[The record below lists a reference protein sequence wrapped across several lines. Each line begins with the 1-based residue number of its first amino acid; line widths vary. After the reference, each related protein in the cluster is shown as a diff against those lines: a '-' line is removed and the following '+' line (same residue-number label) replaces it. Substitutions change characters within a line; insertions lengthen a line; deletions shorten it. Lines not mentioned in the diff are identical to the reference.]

1 MSDDNKPKLGMRAPL
16 GLNKAVEVGKVKQQF
31 SHGRSKS
38 VVVEVKRARVLHR
51 PGEAPPEPTPAPAPA
66 AEAAA
71 PAPTAPAVA
80 LPSAPVA
87 RAPEAAPTPAP
98 AADQPAP
105 ATALP
110 VSTAPKMPPPVQ
122 FRPVE
127 RPPLPPKAEP
137 QPAPTPVAEAA
148 PAPAPAAS
156 APERT
161 APPAARPAT
170 PPLRPSQP
178 GVRSPQS
185 GAPQRAGQRP
195 GQPSGPQSG
204 PGGRQAEPQRRV
216 PPRDNLTPQERA
228 ALLMRQAEED
238 RFRLLEEARIREE
251 AQKAAEAEA
260 ERIRLGEKR
269 LQAEELATRPDPVPA
284 EDGSGLPIAAA
295 ELDEEEERLRVRA
308 LPGRKPDLAAKPARL
323 RMGDDR
329 RQSGKLTVTRALGE
343 DDSVRTRSLAALRR
357 AREKERGRLGSQ
369 AKQVREVTVPD
380 RISVQELANRMAER
394 TSNVVRLLA
403 RMGVPTAAHE
413 EIDQDT
419 AELVLTEFGHNIVRV
434 SESDVEK
441 GMVGAADTDEHLVNR
456 PPVVTIMGHV
466 DHGKTSL
473 LDALRGTNVVKGE
486 AGGITQH
493 IGAYQITTKSKQKIT
508 FLDTPGH
515 EAFTAMRARGAGITD
530 IVVLV
535 VAWDDGIMP
544 QTIEAIQHTKAAGVP
559 MIVAIN
565 KMDKAGANAEK
576 IRQALLQYDVQVESM
591 GGEVQDVEVS
601 ATQKTNLDELI
612 DKILLQSEIL
622 ELKANPDRA
631 AEGNVIEARLDK
643 GKGALATVL
652 VRRGTL
658 KRGDIFV
665 MGQEWGKVRA
675 LNDDQG
681 AQIKEALPSMP
692 VEVLGLTGVP
702 LAGDPVTVVES
713 EARAREVAEYRA
725 GLANAKR
732 IQSEP
737 IDLESMFSVLRQA
750 KAQEY
755 PVVVKADTQGSAEAI
770 AGSLSKIGSDL
781 IKCKVLLAS
790 VGGITESDVTL
801 ARASGAPIIGFGVRA
816 NAKARE
822 IAQRDG
828 VALKYYDVIYDLTD
842 EVRAAMAGQLG
853 PEAFETVVGRAQVLD
868 VFQAG
873 KTGKAAGLRVTE
885 GFIKKNLRARVMRDD
900 VIIYTGSIA
909 SLRRFKED
917 VAEVKIGLECG
928 ITLADSSDVKVGDFL
943 ETYEVEMKER
953 TL

>member
-16 GLNKAVEVGKVKQQF
+16 GLNKAVEVGKVKQSF
-31 SHGRSKS
+31 SHGRTKQ

-51 PGEAPPEPTPAPAPA
+51 PGDPAPVETPPPAPV
-66 AEAAA
+66 AA
-71 PAPTAPAVA
+71 PATAPA
-80 LPSAPVA
+80 APVA
-87 RAPEAAPTPAP
+87 RAPEPAPVAPPVAVAPVAAPPAP
-98 AADQPAP
+98 IVEAPLPPAEP
-105 ATALP
+105 ARP
-110 VSTAPKMPPPVQ
+110 VPPPVM

-127 RPPLPPKAEP
+127 RA
-137 QPAPTPVAEAA
+137 PAPKPPEPKVETPAPVEA
-148 PAPAPAAS
+148 PAPAPVAAT
-156 APERT
+156 PV
-161 APPAARPAT
+161 PVPAAKPA
-170 PPLRPSQP
+170 
-178 GVRSPQS
+178 
-185 GAPQRAGQRP
+185 
-195 GQPSGPQSG
+195 
-204 PGGRQAEPQRRV
+204 V
-216 PPRDNLTPQERA
+216 PPRAAGRPAAPAPRRAPPSDNLTPQERL
-228 ALLMRQAEED
+228 ALMLRQAEED
-238 RFRLLEEARIREE
+238 RLRAAEEGRIREE
-251 AQKAAEAEA
+251 AAKAEAAEAE
-260 ERIRLGEKR
+260 RQRLDEKR
-269 LQAEELATRPDPVPA
+269 LREEEIATRPDPVVSDTPMT
-284 EDGSGLPIAAA
+284 LV

-329 RQSGKLTVTRALGE
+329 RQSGKLTVTRALDA
-343 DDSVRTRSLAALRR
+343 DDSTRTRSLAALRR

-369 AKQVREVTVPD
+369 AKQVRDVTVPD
-380 RISVQELANRMAER
+380 RITVSELANRMAER

-403 RMGVPTAAHE
+403 RMGVPSAAVD

-419 AELVLTEFGHNIVRV
+419 AELVLNEFGHNIIRV
-434 SESDVEK
+434 SESDVEI
-441 GMVGAADTDEHLVNR
+441 GMVGDADVDDHLLPR

-493 IGAYQITTKSKQKIT
+493 IGAYQIVTKSKDKIT

-515 EAFTAMRARGAGITD
+515 EAFTAMRARGASITD

-565 KMDKAGANAEK
+565 KMDKTGANAEK
-576 IRQALLQYDVQVESM
+576 IRTALLQYDVQVEAM

-601 ATQKTNLDELI
+601 ATQKTGLDELI
-612 DKILLQSEIL
+612 EKILLQAEIL

-631 AEGNVIEARLDK
+631 AEGTVIEARLDK
-643 GKGALATVL
+643 GKGPLATVL

-675 LNDDQG
+675 IVDDKG

-702 LAGDPVTVVES
+702 AAGDPVTVVES
-713 EARAREVAEYRA
+713 EARAREVADYRA
-725 GLANAKR
+725 GVANAKR
-732 IQSEP
+732 IEQEP
-737 IDLESMFSVLRQA
+737 ANLETMFSVLRAA
-750 KAQEY
+750 KAQTY
-755 PVVVKADTQGSAEAI
+755 PLVIKADTQGSAEAI
-770 AGSLSKIGSDL
+770 AGAVNKISTDL
-781 IKCKVLLAS
+781 IKAKVLAAG

-801 ARASGAPIIGFGVRA
+801 AKASGAPIIGFNVRA

-828 VALKYYDVIYDLTD
+828 VALKYYDVIYDLID
-842 EVRAAMAGQLG
+842 EVKAAMAGQLG
-853 PEAFETVVGRAQVLD
+853 PEALETVVGRAQVLE

-873 KTGKAAGLRVTE
+873 KTGKAAGIRVTE
-885 GFIKKNLRARVMRDD
+885 GFIKKALRARVMRDD
-900 VIIYTGSIA
+900 VIIYNGSIA
-909 SLRRFKED
+909 TLRRFKED
-917 VAEVKIGLECG
+917 VAEVKSGFECG
-928 ITLADSSDVKVGDFL
+928 ITLADSSDVKAGDFI
-943 ETYEVEMKER
+943 ETFEVEMRER

>member
-38 VVVEVKRARVLHR
+38 VVVVVKRARVLHR
-51 PGEAPPEPTPAPAPA
+51 PGDAPPAADPAPAPAAPVATPAAVTPPLAAAAPAAAVARAPEPTPAPV
-66 AEAAA
+66 AA
-71 PAPTAPAVA
+71 PAPVAVAPAKV
-80 LPSAPVA
+80 
-87 RAPEAAPTPAP
+87 AAPN
-98 AADQPAP
+98 
-105 ATALP
+105 
-110 VSTAPKMPPPVQ
+110 MPPPVQ

-127 RPPLPPKAEP
+127 RPPLPTKSEAS
-137 QPAPTPVAEAA
+137 APVAEAA
-148 PAPAPAAS
+148 PAPVAATPTADPVIPPGRTTPAPVRSAQASSRPGPGSAPA
-156 APERT
+156 
-161 APPAARPAT
+161 
-170 PPLRPSQP
+170 
-178 GVRSPQS
+178 
-185 GAPQRAGQRP
+185 RP
-195 GQPSGPQSG
+195 GQRSAGPTG
-204 PGGRQAEPQRRV
+204 NRAPEPQRRV

-251 AQKAAEAEA
+251 AQKAADAEA
-260 ERIRLGEKR
+260 ERIRLEEKR
-269 LQAEELATRPDPVPA
+269 LQAEELATRPDPVA
-284 EDGSGLPIAAA
+284 ADDGSGMPGTVA

-308 LPGRKPDLAAKPARL
+308 LPGRKPELAAKPARP

-343 DDSVRTRSLAALRR
+343 DDTVRTRSLAALRR

-369 AKQVREVTVPD
+369 AKQVRDVTVPD
-380 RISVQELANRMAER
+380 SITVQELANRMAER
-394 TSNVVRLLA
+394 TNNVVRLLA

-441 GMVGAADTDEHLVNR
+441 GMVGAADTDEHLVSR

-702 LAGDPVTVVES
+702 LAGDSVTVVES

-873 KTGKAAGLRVTE
+873 KIGKAAGLRVTE

-917 VAEVKIGLECG
+917 VAEVKVGLECG

-943 ETYEVEMKER
+943 ETYEVEMKDR

>member
-16 GLNKAVEVGKVKQQF
+16 GLNKAVEVGKVKQSF
-31 SHGRSKS
+31 SHGRTKQ

-51 PGEAPPEPTPAPAPA
+51 PGDPAPVETPPPPVVETPAP
-66 AEAAA
+66 
-71 PAPTAPAVA
+71 
-80 LPSAPVA
+80 APVA
-87 RAPEAAPTPAP
+87 RAPQPVA
-98 AADQPAP
+98 QPAP
-105 ATALP
+105 APARVEPAPLP
-110 VSTAPKMPPPVQ
+110 VVERAPPLPPAPG

-127 RPPLPPKAEP
+127 RAPAPKPPEAKVEPKIDAVAEP
-137 QPAPTPVAEAA
+137 VVEAKVAA
-148 PAPAPAAS
+148 PAPVAPAPVAS
-156 APERT
+156 AT
-161 APPAARPAT
+161 VAPPVAKPAAAAPTRPAG
-170 PPLRPSQP
+170 RP
-178 GVRSPQS
+178 
-185 GAPQRAGQRP
+185 APRAP
-195 GQPSGPQSG
+195 
-204 PGGRQAEPQRRV
+204 EPRRAA
-216 PPRDNLTPQERA
+216 PRADNLTPQERL
-228 ALLMRQAEED
+228 ALMLRQAEED
-238 RFRLLEEARIREE
+238 RLRAAEEARIREE
-251 AQKAAEAEA
+251 AAKAEAAEI
-260 ERIRLGEKR
+260 ERQRLEDKR
-269 LQAEELATRPDPVPA
+269 TREEELATRPDPVVSDTPMT
-284 EDGSGLPIAAA
+284 LV

-329 RQSGKLTVTRALGE
+329 RQSGKLTVTRALE
-343 DDSVRTRSLAALRR
+343 SDDSVRTRSLAALRR
-357 AREKERGRLGSQ
+357 SREKERGKLGSQ
-369 AKQVREVTVPD
+369 AKQVKDVTVPD
-380 RISVQELANRMAER
+380 RITVAELAHRMAER
-394 TSNVVRLLA
+394 TPNVVRLLA
-403 RMGVPTAAHE
+403 RMGMPAAAVD

-419 AELVLTEFGHNIVRV
+419 AELVLNEFGHNIVRV
-434 SESDVEK
+434 SESDVEI
-441 GMVGAADTDEHLVNR
+441 GMVGDADVDDHLLPR
-456 PPVVTIMGHV
+456 PAVVTIMGHV

-493 IGAYQITTKSKQKIT
+493 IGAYQITTKSKEKIT

-515 EAFTAMRARGAGITD
+515 EAFTQMRARGASITD

-576 IRQALLQYDVQVESM
+576 IRTALLQYDVQVEAM

-601 ATQKTNLDELI
+601 ATQKTGLDELI
-612 DKILLQSEIL
+612 DKILLQAEIL

-631 AEGNVIEARLDK
+631 AEGTVIEARLDK

-675 LNDDQG
+675 LVDDKG
-681 AQIKEALPSMP
+681 AQIKEALPSVP

-702 LAGDPVTVVES
+702 AAGDPVTVVES

-725 GLANAKR
+725 ALVNAKR
-732 IQSEP
+732 IEQEP
-737 IDLESMFSVLRQA
+737 ANLETMFSVLRAA
-750 KAQEY
+750 KAQTY
-755 PVVVKADTQGSAEAI
+755 PLVIKADTQGSAEAI
-770 AGSLSKIGSDL
+770 AGAVNKISTDL
-781 IKCKVLLAS
+781 IKAKVLLSS

-801 ARASGAPIIGFGVRA
+801 AKASGAPIIGFNVRA

-822 IAQRDG
+822 VAQRDG
-828 VALKYYDVIYDLTD
+828 VALKYYDVIYDLID
-842 EVRAAMAGQLG
+842 DVKAAMAGQLG
-853 PEAFETVVGRAQVLD
+853 PELLENVVGRALVLE

-873 KTGKAAGLRVTE
+873 KTGKAAGIRVTE
-885 GFIKKNLRARVMRDD
+885 GFIKKALRARVMRDD
-900 VIIYTGSIA
+900 VIIYNGSIA

-917 VAEVKIGLECG
+917 VAEVKSGFECG
-928 ITLADSSDVKVGDFL
+928 ITIEGSSDVKPGDIV
-943 ETYEVEMKER
+943 ETFEVESRER

>member
-16 GLNKAVEVGKVKQQF
+16 GLNKAVEVGKVKQSF
-31 SHGRSKS
+31 SHGRTKQ

-51 PGEAPPEPTPAPAPA
+51 PGDPAPVETPPAPPPVVATPAPAPVV
-66 AEAAA
+66 
-71 PAPTAPAVA
+71 PAPQ
-80 LPSAPVA
+80 PVA
-87 RAPEAAPTPAP
+87 
-98 AADQPAP
+98 
-105 ATALP
+105 
-110 VSTAPKMPPPVQ
+110 
-122 FRPVE
+122 
-127 RPPLPPKAEP
+127 
-137 QPAPTPVAEAA
+137 AA
-148 PAPAPAAS
+148 PAPAPVRAEPAPLPVVERAPPLPPAQGFRPVERAPAPKPPEAKVETPAPVAAPAAVVAPAPAPVVAS
-156 APERT
+156 APAPVAAPAPAPVAAPVPAPVAAAAVARPT
-161 APPAARPAT
+161 AAPARPAARPAA
-170 PPLRPSQP
+170 R
-178 GVRSPQS
+178 
-185 GAPQRAGQRP
+185 AP
-195 GQPSGPQSG
+195 
-204 PGGRQAEPQRRV
+204 EPRRV
-216 PPRDNLTPQERA
+216 PPRDNLTPQERL
-228 ALLMRQAEED
+228 ALMLRQAEED
-238 RFRLLEEARIREE
+238 RLRAAEEARIREE
-251 AQKAAEAEA
+251 AAKAEAAEI
-260 ERIRLGEKR
+260 ERQRIEDKR
-269 LQAEELATRPDPVPA
+269 AREEELATRPDPVVSDTPMT
-284 EDGSGLPIAAA
+284 LV

-329 RQSGKLTVTRALGE
+329 RQSGKLTVTRALE
-343 DDSVRTRSLAALRR
+343 SDDSVRTRSLAALRR
-357 AREKERGRLGSQ
+357 SREKERGKLGSQ
-369 AKQVREVTVPD
+369 AKQVKDVTVPD
-380 RISVQELANRMAER
+380 RITVAELAHRMAER
-394 TSNVVRLLA
+394 TPNVVRLLA
-403 RMGVPTAAHE
+403 RMGMPAAAVD

-419 AELVLTEFGHNIVRV
+419 AELVLNEFGHNIVRV
-434 SESDVEK
+434 SESDVEI
-441 GMVGAADTDEHLVNR
+441 GMVGEADVDDHLLPR

-493 IGAYQITTKSKQKIT
+493 IGAYQITTKAKDKIT

-515 EAFTAMRARGAGITD
+515 EAFTQMRARGASITD

-576 IRQALLQYDVQVESM
+576 IRTALLQYDVQVEAM

-601 ATQKTNLDELI
+601 ATQKTGLDELI
-612 DKILLQSEIL
+612 DKILLQAEIL

-631 AEGNVIEARLDK
+631 AEGTVIEARLDK
-643 GKGALATVL
+643 GKGPLATVL

-675 LNDDQG
+675 LVDDTG
-681 AQIKEALPSMP
+681 AQIKEALPSVP

-702 LAGDPVTVVES
+702 AAGDPVTVVES

-725 GLANAKR
+725 ALVNAKR
-732 IQSEP
+732 IEQEP
-737 IDLESMFSVLRQA
+737 ANLETMFSVLRAA
-750 KAQEY
+750 KAQTY
-755 PVVVKADTQGSAEAI
+755 PLVIKADTQGSAEAI
-770 AGSLSKIGSDL
+770 AGAVNKISTDL
-781 IKCKVLLAS
+781 IKAKVLLSS

-801 ARASGAPIIGFGVRA
+801 AKASGAPIIGFNVRA

-828 VALKYYDVIYDLTD
+828 VALKYYDVIYDLID
-842 EVRAAMAGQLG
+842 DVKAAMAGQLG
-853 PEAFETVVGRAQVLD
+853 PELLENVVGRALVLE

-873 KTGKAAGLRVTE
+873 KTGKAAGIRVTE
-885 GFIKKNLRARVMRDD
+885 GFIKKALRARVMRDD
-900 VIIYTGSIA
+900 VIIYNGSIA

-917 VAEVKIGLECG
+917 VAEVKSGFECG
-928 ITLADSSDVKVGDFL
+928 ITIEGSSDVKPGDIV
-943 ETYEVEMKER
+943 ETFEVESRER

>member
-16 GLNKAVEVGKVKQQF
+16 GLNKAVEVGKVKQSF
-31 SHGRSKS
+31 SHGRTKQ

-51 PGEAPPEPTPAPAPA
+51 PGDPAPVETPP
-66 AEAAA
+66 
-71 PAPTAPAVA
+71 PAPV
-80 LPSAPVA
+80 
-87 RAPEAAPTPAP
+87 AAPTPAP
-98 AADQPAP
+98 AAPVARTPEPAP
-105 ATALP
+105 VAPPVAPVAAPPAPVAEAPLP
-110 VSTAPKMPPPVQ
+110 PAEPARPLPPPVM

-127 RPPLPPKAEP
+127 RA
-137 QPAPTPVAEAA
+137 PAPKPPEPKVEAKVEAPAAAEAPAPAPVAAT
-148 PAPAPAAS
+148 PAPAPAAKPA
-156 APERT
+156 APARG
-161 APPAARPAT
+161 AARPAAPAPRRA
-170 PPLRPSQP
+170 PP
-178 GVRSPQS
+178 
-185 GAPQRAGQRP
+185 A
-195 GQPSGPQSG
+195 
-204 PGGRQAEPQRRV
+204 
-216 PPRDNLTPQERA
+216 DNLTPQERL
-228 ALLMRQAEED
+228 ALMLRQAEED
-238 RFRLLEEARIREE
+238 RLRAAEEARIREE
-251 AQKAAEAEA
+251 AAKAEAAEAE
-260 ERIRLGEKR
+260 RQRLEEKR
-269 LQAEELATRPDPVPA
+269 LREEELATRPDPVVVERP
-284 EDGSGLPIAAA
+284 LTLV

-329 RQSGKLTVTRALGE
+329 RQSGKLTVTRALDA
-343 DDSVRTRSLAALRR
+343 DDSTRTRSLAALRR

-369 AKQVREVTVPD
+369 AKQVRDVTVPD
-380 RISVQELANRMAER
+380 RITVSELANRMAER

-403 RMGVPTAAHE
+403 RMGVPSAAVD

-419 AELVLTEFGHNIVRV
+419 AELVLTEFGHNIIRV
-434 SESDVEK
+434 SESDVEI
-441 GMVGAADTDEHLVNR
+441 GMVGDADVDDHLLPR

-493 IGAYQITTKSKQKIT
+493 IGAYQITTKSKDKIT

-576 IRQALLQYDVQVESM
+576 IRTALLQYDVQVEAM

-601 ATQKTNLDELI
+601 ATQKIGLEELI
-612 DKILLQSEIL
+612 EKILLQAEIL

-631 AEGNVIEARLDK
+631 AEGTVIEARLDK
-643 GKGALATVL
+643 GKGPLATVL

-675 LNDDQG
+675 LVDDKG

-702 LAGDPVTVVES
+702 AAGDPVTVVES
-713 EARAREVAEYRA
+713 EARAREVADYRA

-732 IQSEP
+732 IEQEP
-737 IDLESMFSVLRQA
+737 ANLETMFSVLRAA
-750 KAQEY
+750 KAQTY
-755 PVVVKADTQGSAEAI
+755 PLVIKADTQGSAEAI
-770 AGSLSKIGSDL
+770 AGAVNKISTDL
-781 IKCKVLLAS
+781 IKAKVLAAG

-801 ARASGAPIIGFGVRA
+801 AKASGAPIIGFNVRA

-828 VALKYYDVIYDLTD
+828 VALKYYDVIYDLID
-842 EVRAAMAGQLG
+842 EVKAAMAGQLG
-853 PEAFETVVGRAQVLD
+853 PEALETVVGRAQVLE

-873 KTGKAAGLRVTE
+873 KTGKAAGIRVTE
-885 GFIKKNLRARVMRDD
+885 GFIKKALRARVMRDD
-900 VIIYTGSIA
+900 VIIYNGSIA
-909 SLRRFKED
+909 TLRRFKED
-917 VAEVKIGLECG
+917 VAEVKSGFECG
-928 ITLADSSDVKVGDFL
+928 ITLADSSDVKAGDFI
-943 ETYEVEMKER
+943 ETFEVEMRER

>member
-16 GLNKAVEVGKVKQQF
+16 GLNKAVEVGKVKQSF
-31 SHGRSKS
+31 SHGRTKQ

-51 PGEAPPEPTPAPAPA
+51 PGDPAPVETPPPPPVVETPAP
-66 AEAAA
+66 
-71 PAPTAPAVA
+71 
-80 LPSAPVA
+80 APVA
-87 RAPEAAPTPAP
+87 RAPQPEAPPAP
-98 AADQPAP
+98 APVRAEPAP
-105 ATALP
+105 LP
-110 VSTAPKMPPPVQ
+110 VVERAPPLPPAPG

-127 RPPLPPKAEP
+127 R
-137 QPAPTPVAEAA
+137 A
-148 PAPAPAAS
+148 PAPKPPEAKVEPKPEPVVEAKVEAPEPAMPAPVAPPVAKPAA
-156 APERT
+156 APVR
-161 APPAARPAT
+161 PAARPA
-170 PPLRPSQP
+170 PR
-178 GVRSPQS
+178 
-185 GAPQRAGQRP
+185 AP
-195 GQPSGPQSG
+195 
-204 PGGRQAEPQRRV
+204 EQRRA
-216 PPRDNLTPQERA
+216 PPRDNLTPQERL
-228 ALLMRQAEED
+228 ALMLRQAEED
-238 RFRLLEEARIREE
+238 RLRSAEEARIREE
-251 AQKAAEAEA
+251 AAKAEAAEI
-260 ERIRLGEKR
+260 ERQRLEDKR
-269 LQAEELATRPDPVPA
+269 TREEEIATRPDPVVSDTPMT
-284 EDGSGLPIAAA
+284 LV

-329 RQSGKLTVTRALGE
+329 RQSGKLTVTRALE
-343 DDSVRTRSLAALRR
+343 SHDSVRTRSLAALRR
-357 AREKERGRLGSQ
+357 SREKERGKLGSQ
-369 AKQVREVTVPD
+369 AKQVRDVTVPD
-380 RISVQELANRMAER
+380 RITVAELAHRMAER
-394 TSNVVRLLA
+394 TPNVVRLLA
-403 RMGVPTAAHE
+403 RMGMPAAAVD

-419 AELVLTEFGHNIVRV
+419 AELVLNEFGHNIVRV
-434 SESDVEK
+434 SESDVEI
-441 GMVGAADTDEHLVNR
+441 GMVGDADVDDHLLPR
-456 PPVVTIMGHV
+456 PAVVTIMGHV

-493 IGAYQITTKSKQKIT
+493 IGAYQIMTKSKEKIT

-515 EAFTAMRARGAGITD
+515 EAFTQMRARGASITD

-576 IRQALLQYDVQVESM
+576 IRTALLQYDVQVEAM

-601 ATQKTNLDELI
+601 ATQKTGLDELI
-612 DKILLQSEIL
+612 DKILLQAEIL

-631 AEGNVIEARLDK
+631 AEGTVIEARLDK

-675 LNDDQG
+675 LVDDKG
-681 AQIKEALPSMP
+681 AQIKEALPSVP

-702 LAGDPVTVVES
+702 AAGDPVTVVES

-725 GLANAKR
+725 ALVNAKR
-732 IQSEP
+732 IEQEP
-737 IDLESMFSVLRQA
+737 ANLETMFSVLRAA
-750 KAQEY
+750 KAQTY
-755 PVVVKADTQGSAEAI
+755 PLVIKADTQGSAEAI
-770 AGSLSKIGSDL
+770 AGAVNKISTDL
-781 IKCKVLLAS
+781 IKAKVLLSS

-801 ARASGAPIIGFGVRA
+801 AKASGAPIIGFNVRA

-828 VALKYYDVIYDLTD
+828 VALKYYDVIYDLID
-842 EVRAAMAGQLG
+842 EVKAAMAGQLG
-853 PEAFETVVGRAQVLD
+853 PELLENVVGRALVLE

-873 KTGKAAGLRVTE
+873 KTGKAAGIRVTE
-885 GFIKKNLRARVMRDD
+885 GFIKKALRARVMRDD
-900 VIIYTGSIA
+900 VIIYNGSIA

-917 VAEVKIGLECG
+917 VAEVKSGFECG
-928 ITLADSSDVKVGDFL
+928 ITIEGSSDVKPGDIV
-943 ETYEVEMKER
+943 ETFEVESRER

>member
-16 GLNKAVEVGKVKQQF
+16 GLNKAVEVGKVKQSF
-31 SHGRSKS
+31 SHGRTKQ

-51 PGEAPPEPTPAPAPA
+51 PGDPAPVVEVPAPV
-66 AEAAA
+66 AA
-71 PAPTAPAVA
+71 PAPPPAAPVAAPAE
-80 LPSAPVA
+80 APVA
-87 RAPEAAPTPAP
+87 RAPEPTPVPVATPTPTPVAAAPAPEVAPAAPARPVPPPVMFRPVERQPAPQPKAPEPAPVAKVETPAPAPTPTPAP
-98 AADQPAP
+98 AAARPAAKP
-105 ATALP
+105 P
-110 VSTAPKMPPPVQ
+110 VRPPVQ
-122 FRPVE
+122 EQR
-127 RPPLPPKAEP
+127 R
-137 QPAPTPVAEAA
+137 
-148 PAPAPAAS
+148 PAATDLMTRQ
-156 APERT
+156 E
-161 APPAARPAT
+161 
-170 PPLRPSQP
+170 
-178 GVRSPQS
+178 
-185 GAPQRAGQRP
+185 
-195 GQPSGPQSG
+195 
-204 PGGRQAEPQRRV
+204 RQA
-216 PPRDNLTPQERA
+216 
-228 ALLMRQAEED
+228 LLLRQAEED
-238 RFRLLEEARIREE
+238 RLRMAEEGRIREE
-251 AQKAAEAEA
+251 AARAEAAEAE
-260 ERIRLGEKR
+260 RLRLEEKR
-269 LQAEELATRPDPVPA
+269 AREEEIATRPDPVPS
-284 EDGSGLPIAAA
+284 DTPQTLV

-329 RQSGKLTVTRALGE
+329 RQSGKLTVTRALDS

-369 AKQVREVTVPD
+369 AKQVRDVTVPD
-380 RISVQELANRMAER
+380 RITVAELAHRMAER

-403 RMGVPTAAHE
+403 RMGVPSAAVDE
-413 EIDQDT
+413 LDQDT

-434 SESDVEK
+434 SESDVEI
-441 GMVGAADTDEHLVNR
+441 GMVGGADVDDHLLPR

-493 IGAYQITTKSKQKIT
+493 IGAYQITTKSKDKIT

-515 EAFTAMRARGAGITD
+515 EAFTQMRARGASVTD
-530 IVVLV
+530 IVILV

-601 ATQKTNLDELI
+601 ATQKTGLDELI
-612 DKILLQSEIL
+612 EKILLQAEIL

-631 AEGNVIEARLDK
+631 AEGSVIEARLDK

-675 LNDDQG
+675 LVDDKG
-681 AQIKEALPSMP
+681 AQVKEATPSMP

-702 LAGDPVTVVES
+702 AAGDPVTVVES
-713 EARAREVAEYRA
+713 EARAREVADYRA

-732 IQSEP
+732 IEQEP
-737 IDLESMFSVLRQA
+737 ANLETMFSVLRQA
-750 KAQEY
+750 KAQVY
-755 PVVVKADTQGSAEAI
+755 PLVIKADTQGSAEAI
-770 AGSLSKIGSDL
+770 AGAVNKISTDL
-781 IKCKVLLAS
+781 IKAKVLAAG

-801 ARASGAPIIGFGVRA
+801 AKASGAPIIGFNVRA

-828 VALKYYDVIYDLTD
+828 VALKYYDVIYDLID
-842 EVRAAMAGQLG
+842 EVKAAMAGQLG
-853 PEAFETVVGRAQVLD
+853 PEALETVVGRAQVLE

-873 KTGKAAGLRVTE
+873 KTGKAAGIRVTE
-885 GFIKKNLRARVMRDD
+885 GFIKKALRARVMRDD
-900 VIIYTGSIA
+900 VIIYTGVIA
-909 SLRRFKED
+909 SLRRFKDD
-917 VAEVKIGLECG
+917 VAEVKAGLECG
-928 ITLADSSDVKVGDFL
+928 ITLEASSDVKAGDVV
-943 ETYEVEMKER
+943 ETYEVEMRDR